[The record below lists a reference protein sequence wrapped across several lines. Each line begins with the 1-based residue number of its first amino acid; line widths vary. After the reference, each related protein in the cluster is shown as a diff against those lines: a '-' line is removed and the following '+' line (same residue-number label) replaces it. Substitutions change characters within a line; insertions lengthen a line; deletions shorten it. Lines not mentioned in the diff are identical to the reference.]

1 MIYLLDT
8 DTCIE
13 LLRGIPNTVE
23 RIQAISPDDIAI
35 STITRYELSYALLRC
50 APSRQN
56 SQRAKIDA
64 LLDQLHEIPFGRAT
78 AECAAHLRAALEAKG
93 TPIGPM
99 DTLIAATA
107 IVSEL
112 TLITGNEHDFSRI
125 DQLNIKNW
133 IRF

>member
-13 LLRGIPNTVE
+13 LLRGNPNTVE

-35 STITRYELSYALLRC
+35 STITRYELSYGLLRC

-64 LLDQLHEIPFGRAT
+64 LLDQLHEIPFGRAS
-78 AECAAHLRAALEAKG
+78 AECAAHLRAVLEAKG

-107 IVSEL
+107 METKR
-112 TLITGNEHDFSRI
+112 TLITGNTREFSRI
-125 DQLNIKNW
+125 DQLEIENW
-133 IRF
+133 IR

>member
-1 MIYLLDT
+1 MRYLLDT

-13 LLRGIPNTVE
+13 LLRGNSNTVE
-23 RIQAISPDDIAI
+23 RIQVISPDDIAI

-107 IVSEL
+107 METKL
-112 TLITGNEHDFSRI
+112 ALITGNTREFSRI
-125 DQLNIKNW
+125 DQLEIENW
-133 IRF
+133 IR